1 MTEVIIGIDLG
12 TTNSEVALVQ
22 DGQPK
27 VLTIHNGN
35 KLLPSVVGLSADDQ
49 LLVGETARNQY
60 VLYPERTIRSV
71 KRLMGSDTHIKLG
84 AQEYTPQEISAIILK
99 HLKQVSEQY
108 LGETIRKAVITVPAY
123 FSDAQRQAT
132 REAGTIAGL
141 DVVRIINEPTAAAL
155 AYDSEHPEP
164 KNILVYDL
172 GGGTFDVS
180 VVRMEKDV
188 VEVLATHGNNRLG
201 GDDFDRKIVQHI
213 EEHIKQTHGVDVDAS
228 RQAMARIE
236 QAAETAKIRLSDQP
250 YAQIEEEFLLEKDG
264 VPIHLSMEFARHDY
278 EDMISEFIDE
288 TLQAVHTALDGAK
301 MTVSDLQEVL
311 LVGGSTRT
319 PVIAQRLEDELRLQ
333 PRSEIDPDLCVATG
347 AAIQAA
353 IIAGLKVGIVLV
365 DVTPYT
371 FGTSALSEFKGEL
384 YPYKFVP
391 LIRKNTPIPVTK
403 SEVFSTVFDGQ
414 EAVEIMVYQGEDED
428 ALNNT
433 EIGRFLIEGLKNVP
447 QGNPILTTF
456 SLDLNGILHVSS
468 QEKETGLERSIRIDN
483 AISRFNN
490 EELEHAKER
499 VSSLFNEQGQPTKPQ
514 PRGDDNQI
522 RAQALIEK
530 AESLMI
536 NAGDEDREDLVN
548 LVEMVN
554 DALQAKDPDTLQ
566 KATDELTDLVYYLES

>member
-99 HLKQVSEQY
+99 HLKQAAEQH
-108 LGETIRKAVITVPAY
+108 LGETIHKAVITVPAY

-213 EEHIKQTHGVDVDAS
+213 QEHLKQTHGVDVDVS

-250 YAQIEEEFLLEKDG
+250 YAQIEEEFLLEKAG

-278 EDMISEFIDE
+278 EEMISEFIDE

-353 IIAGLKVGIVLV
+353 IIAGLKVGSVLV

-483 AISRFNN
+483 AISRFKN
-490 EELEHAKER
+490 EELELAKER

-530 AESLMI
+530 AESLMT
-536 NAGDEDREDLVN
+536 NASDEDREDLVN

-554 DALQAKDPDTLQ
+554 DALQAQDPDTLQ